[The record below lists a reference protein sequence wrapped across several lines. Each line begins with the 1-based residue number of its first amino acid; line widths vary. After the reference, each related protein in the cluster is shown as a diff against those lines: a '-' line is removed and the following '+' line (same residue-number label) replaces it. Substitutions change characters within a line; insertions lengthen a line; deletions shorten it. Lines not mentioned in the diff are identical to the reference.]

1 MEPSSAQSCILKR
14 QVFYLIVISLAVLVY
29 MDEDYY
35 SLLGVSR
42 ASSNREIRQA
52 FKKLALKLH
61 PDKNK
66 NDPDAHDKFL
76 KINRAYEVLKDEDLR
91 KKYDKYGE
99 KGLEDQQQQG
109 GRYESWHYYRYD
121 FGIYD
126 DDPEVITL
134 DRGEFDGAINS
145 GELWFINFYSPRC
158 SHCHDLAPT
167 WREFAKEMDGLI
179 RVGAVNCG
187 DDRMLCRSRGI
198 NSYPSLYIFKAGMSP
213 VKYFGDRV
221 KDNLV
226 NFAMNYVSSSVTE
239 LWAGNFRS
247 SVENSF
253 ASGVGWLITF
263 CADSEDCLSSQTRLK
278 LAGMLDGLVSVGW
291 MDCSIQTDLCEN
303 LEISSSTTAY
313 FPPGV
318 ALANKNKD
326 VLFFSSLDAKE
337 IYIEMMEHLPDLEML
352 SADSLKD
359 RLTYHRWLV
368 FFSYGIDEQFY
379 QPEFKKLP
387 NLLRGDD
394 VQVGRFDCQSSP
406 STCKSFYIKK
416 PSVVAFKGKGIDY
429 YEIHHGKVNLY
440 DLVAF
445 TKESVNSHVVTLGP
459 ENFPENDRQP
469 WLVDFFAP
477 WCPPCKALLPE
488 LRKASKRV
496 FSHVRF
502 GTLDCT
508 IHEGLCNMHNI
519 RAYPTTVIFN
529 QSNIHEYGG
538 HHSAEEIL
546 EFIEDL
552 RHPSVVTLTPANF
565 KELVKERSRDEIWVV
580 DYYAPWCGP
589 CQALMPEWK
598 RMARQVS
605 GLINVGSVDCQKYS
619 SLCSKEYVNSYPEIR
634 LYPANRDNP
643 NYYLAYSGWQRD
655 AYSLKT
661 WALSYLPQLT
671 ASLTPKTID
680 EKVLSGK
687 DHWLIDFYA
696 PWCGPCRSFAPEF
709 EFVARLLKGKVKTGK
724 VDCEEFGHICQKA
737 GIRAYPTVKF
747 YPYDGSKRRNFE
759 GELVNSRDAR
769 DIVKIVTARIG
780 FITTQLKA
788 HQKDEL

>member
-1 MEPSSAQSCILKR
+1 
-14 QVFYLIVISLAVLVY
+14 
-29 MDEDYY
+29 
-35 SLLGVSR
+35 
-42 ASSNREIRQA
+42 
-52 FKKLALKLH
+52 
-61 PDKNK
+61 

-109 GRYESWHYYRYD
+109 GRYESWHFYRYD

-145 GELWFINFYSPRC
+145 GELWFVNFYSPRC

-198 NSYPSLYIFKAGMSP
+198 NSYPSLYIFKAGMDP

-221 KDNLV
+221 TNNLI

-247 SVENSF
+247 SVESSF

-263 CADSEDCLSSQTRLK
+263 CTDSGDCLSSQTRLR

-291 MDCSIQTDLCEN
+291 MDCSVQADLCEN
-303 LEISSSTTAY
+303 LEILSSTTAY

-318 ALANKNKD
+318 TLTSKNKD
-326 VLFFSSLDAKE
+326 ALVFFSSLDARE
-337 IYIEMMEHLPDLEML
+337 IYEEVIEHVPDLEML
-352 SADSLKD
+352 SQDSFKD

-368 FFSYGIDEQFY
+368 LFSYGIDEQFY

-387 NLLRGDD
+387 VLLHGDD
-394 VQVGRFDCQSSP
+394 IQVGRFDCQSSP
-406 STCKSFYIKK
+406 STCKSLYIKK

-429 YEIHHGKVNLY
+429 YEIHHGKVNIY
-440 DLVAF
+440 DLISF

-477 WCPPCKALLPE
+477 WCPPCRALLPE

-508 IHEGLCNMHNI
+508 IHEGCAIWHNI

-552 RHPSVVTLTPANF
+552 RHPSVVTLTADNF
-565 KELVKERSRDEIWVV
+565 KELVKERSRDEIWLV

-598 RMARQVS
+598 RMARHLS
-605 GLINVGSVDCQKYS
+605 GLINVGSVDCQKYN

-643 NYYLAYSGWQRD
+643 NYYLTYSSWQRD

-661 WALSYLPQLT
+661 WAVSYLPKLT
-671 ASLTPKTID
+671 AHLTPETF

-709 EFVARLLKGKVKTGK
+709 DFVATLLKGKVKAGK
-724 VDCEEFGHICQKA
+724 VDCQEFGHICDMA

-747 YPYDGSKRRNFE
+747 YPSVGSKRVMFTSTTHIKTRYLKE
-759 GELVNSRDAR
+759 
-769 DIVKIVTARIG
+769 
-780 FITTQLKA
+780 FICE
-788 HQKDEL
+788 D